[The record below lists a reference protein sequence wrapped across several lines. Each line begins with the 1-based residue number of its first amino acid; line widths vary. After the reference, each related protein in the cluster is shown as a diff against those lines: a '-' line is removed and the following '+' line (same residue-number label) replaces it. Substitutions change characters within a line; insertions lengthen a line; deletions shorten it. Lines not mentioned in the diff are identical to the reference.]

1 MILDIPLASPAEAD
15 AHFSNFA
22 LIRDILVT
30 VLLVLLNGFFVAAE
44 FALVKIRG
52 SQLEIVASSGN
63 RRAKLALD
71 IVKNLDSYLS
81 ACQLGITIASLA
93 LGSVGEPMVEDI
105 VKIIFGKLGLD
116 IHIHVVETIS
126 YILSLGILT
135 TLHVVFGE
143 QAPKMMALQSAEK
156 VTLAVSYPMRFFYTI
171 FGPVVWLLNSL
182 SNVVLKSL
190 GIYQNSHHD
199 QHTAEELA
207 LLIDQGKATGA
218 IEEGEHEIIKNAF
231 GFDQIMARQ
240 IMVPRPKINGIDIDT
255 PVEEVIVQIINE
267 GYSRMPVYQDN
278 IDNIEGIVYTK
289 DLLRLMNKKE
299 KIEFK
304 DAMRPAYFVPETK
317 KISDLLRDL
326 QKKRMHMAIITDEYG
341 GVSGIVTIEDIIE
354 EIVGEIQDE
363 HDDEAPIVEKTA
375 LKEYVVNALSSII
388 DVNEHLPEPLPE
400 ADEYETVAGYISMIF
415 GKIPDLDDTI
425 ETKHYRISIIK
436 KSKQMVQVVKLN
448 LLDEPK

>member
-1 MILDIPLASPAEAD
+1 MII
-15 AHFSNFA
+15 
-22 LIRDILVT
+22 DILVT
-30 VLLVLLNGFFVAAE
+30 TFLVLLNGFFVAAE

-63 RRAKLALD
+63 RSAKLALD

-93 LGSVGEPMVEDI
+93 LGSIGEPMVEDV
-105 VKIIFGKLGLD
+105 VKIIFEKVGLD
-116 IHIHVVETIS
+116 LHEHIIETIS
-126 YILSLGILT
+126 YVLSLSILT

-143 QAPKMMALQSAEK
+143 QAPKMVALKNAEK
-156 VTLAVSYPMRFFYTI
+156 VTLSISYPMRFFYLI
-171 FGPVVWLLNSL
+171 FRPAVWVLNAL

-190 GIYQNSHHD
+190 GIYQSSHQD

-207 LLIDQGKATGA
+207 ILIDQGKATGA

-240 IMVPRPKINGIDIDT
+240 IMVPRPKINGVDIDT
-255 PVEEVIVQIINE
+255 PVEEVIEQIINE
-267 GYSRMPVYQDN
+267 GYSRMPVYQDS

-289 DLLRLMNKKE
+289 DLLRLMNKKV
-299 KIEFK
+299 KIEFRQ
-304 DAMRPAYFVPETK
+304 AMRPAYFIPETK
-317 KISDLLRDL
+317 KISELLRDL
-326 QKKRMHMAIITDEYG
+326 QKKRMHMAIVTDEYG

-375 LKEYVVNALSSII
+375 LREYVVNALSPII
-388 DVNEHLPEPLPE
+388 DVNEFLPEPLPE
-400 ADEYETVAGYISMIF
+400 GDEYETVAGYVSMIF
-415 GKIPDLDDTI
+415 GKIPDLSDTI
-425 ETKHYRISIIK
+425 QTKHYKISIVK
-436 KSKQMVQVVKLN
+436 KSKQMVQVVKLY
-448 LLDEPK
+448 LLDRED